1 MVGGCVEVWSQSVHS
16 VLESVRIKMNEIVV
30 LKPNK
35 VKRMFWFSSHD
46 TNTTVQSEEVLDAAV
61 VDGVEHFTAESD
73 RD

>member
-30 LKPNK
+30 LKPNE
-35 VKRMFWFSSHD
+35 VKRMFGFASHD

-61 VDGVEHFTAESD
+61 VDGVEHFTAESH